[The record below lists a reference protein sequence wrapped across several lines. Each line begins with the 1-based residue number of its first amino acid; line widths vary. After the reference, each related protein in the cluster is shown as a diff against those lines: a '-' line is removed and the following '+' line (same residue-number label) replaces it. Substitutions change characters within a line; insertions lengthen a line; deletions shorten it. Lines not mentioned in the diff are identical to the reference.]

1 MTEVTT
7 ENTQNNITLQDLG
20 LVVQIIDTC
29 TKRGAFEG
37 VELSSV
43 GMLRDKVDA
52 FVRAHIPQQTKE
64 QTEETA
70 EEMVAEEVSA
80 ES

>member
-43 GMLRDKVDA
+43 GMLRDKVEA
-52 FVRAHIPQQTKE
+52 FVRAHVPQQT
-64 QTEETA
+64 QQVTEETTDEMEA
-70 EEMVAEEVSA
+70 EEDC
-80 ES
+80 